1 MAFKHNKKRNSGLV
15 YEFLVRRLGTQLV
28 DQDREGAVKTAEL
41 AERYFSP
48 GEPLCNELELFRAIR
63 DTRGVSKETARRVL
77 GEVQRQAARQDA
89 RQLDIKKSN
98 IIKELNYT
106 FGRDFF
112 DKHRLPEYRLLASI
126 QLFIDGSRGARRIS
140 ESVQAIQLEDGL
152 VSWMTSVPPAVD
164 KDIDK
169 QVDDLVCTMAAKR
182 FNEKYGNSL
191 NGGQKSLLESYVRS
205 LVTEKVGDLQKKVE
219 NDKNKIAKLLVSSYK
234 MKEVQEDKVMKQR
247 YVEATKRLS
256 ELDTSKADENVIE
269 EMMLFHKLAEE
280 LTSHE

>member
-15 YEFLVRRLGTQLV
+15 YEFLVRRLGNQLV
-28 DQDREGAVKTAEL
+28 EQDRDGAVVTTEL
-41 AERYFSP
+41 VERYFSP
-48 GEPLCNELELFRAIR
+48 GEPLCNELELFKAIR
-63 DTRGVSKETARRVL
+63 DTRGVSKDTARRIL
-77 GEVQRQAARQDA
+77 GEVTRQAARQDVK
-89 RQLDIKKSN
+89 RLDIKKSN
-98 IIKELNYT
+98 LIKELNHT

-126 QLFIDGSRGARRIS
+126 QLYIDGRRGKKIN
-140 ESVQAIQLEDGL
+140 ENFEAIQLEDGL
-152 VSWMTSVPPAVD
+152 ISWMTSNPPAKRDVD
-164 KDIDK
+164 E
-169 QVDDLVCTMAAKR
+169 QVDELVCTMAAKR

-205 LVTEKVGDLQKKVE
+205 LVTENVTALQKKVE

-247 YVEATKRLS
+247 YVEATKRLAK
-256 ELDTSKADENVIE
+256 LDTSKADENTIE

-280 LTSHE
+280 LTSNE